1 MVQKVC
7 KHVKYYEHFKLDI
20 KRNWIKSKLFKYFI
34 FGYPFFTP
42 HHNPWESC
50 PLYLTLTF
58 MNSLIWKSCQTSTC
72 TLKLMHLTITLQDT
86 VVALQAMAEF
96 ASLIYSSKVNMSI
109 LIDDAV
115 STNRTLTVDADNM
128 DVLQL
133 VEVSSKTTCLQQ

>member
-1 MVQKVC
+1 
-7 KHVKYYEHFKLDI
+7 
-20 KRNWIKSKLFKYFI
+20 
-34 FGYPFFTP
+34 
-42 HHNPWESC
+42 
-50 PLYLTLTF
+50 